1 MCQFAYS
8 RKADPFV
15 LNSLHLKSNV
25 LLTLLLGVTTV
36 ALAQTPDQPP
46 QIRHLIG
53 LDKVK
58 NNANGQL
65 TVQNG
70 SLQFKGKK
78 TDAQI
83 PVNAIDD
90 IFIGTEVTQAG
101 GKTGRAVK
109 TAAIAAPFGSG
120 KSLTLLLRT
129 KVDILTVSY
138 HTAEGGLHGAI
149 FALPKG
155 QADKVRDDLIHAG
168 AHASPVAEIQAGDK
182 Q

>member
-1 MCQFAYS
+1 ML
-8 RKADPFV
+8 D
-15 LNSLHLKSNV
+15 SLHLKSTAV
-25 LLTLLLGVTTV
+25 FTLLLGVTAV
-36 ALAQTPDQPP
+36 ALAQTPDQNP

-53 LDKVK
+53 LDNIK
-58 NNANGQL
+58 NNASGQL

-70 SLQFKGKK
+70 VLQFKGKK

-83 PVNAIDD
+83 PIPNIDD
-90 IFIGTEVTQAG
+90 IFIGAETTQGG
-101 GKTGRAVK
+101 GKTGRVVK
-109 TAAIAAPFGSG
+109 TAAIAAPYGSG
-120 KSLTLLLRT
+120 KALTLMLRT

-138 HTAEGGLHGAI
+138 HETGGGMHGVI

-168 AHASPVAEIQAGDK
+168 AHATDPASQAAQAGGK